1 MMKYF
6 STKIALL
13 GILLG
18 AGIMVNAAEQE
29 RTFLVVELSKGQ
41 TESVMLSNEDEKA
54 MPLWRHKEGI
64 LVLNGT
70 PYNTADIVGMRLET
84 RMVDAIEEVSND
96 AQTIQPAGTT
106 AIYDLSGRKIVNSKI
121 VNGQFVNGA
130 LPKGIY
136 IINGKKVVLR

>member
-1 MMKYF
+1 MMKQF
-6 STKIALL
+6 SVKMALWTVAFGYSL
-13 GILLG
+13 TTT
-18 AGIMVNAAEQE
+18 AAEQE
-29 RTFLVVELSKGQ
+29 RMFLVVELPKGQ

-84 RMVDAIEEVSND
+84 RMVDAIEEVNND
-96 AQTIQPAGTT
+96 VQTIQSAT
-106 AIYDLSGRKIVNSKI
+106 ATAVYDLSGRQIVNSQS
-121 VNGQFVNGA
+121 VNSK

-136 IINGKKVVLR
+136 IINGKKVVIR